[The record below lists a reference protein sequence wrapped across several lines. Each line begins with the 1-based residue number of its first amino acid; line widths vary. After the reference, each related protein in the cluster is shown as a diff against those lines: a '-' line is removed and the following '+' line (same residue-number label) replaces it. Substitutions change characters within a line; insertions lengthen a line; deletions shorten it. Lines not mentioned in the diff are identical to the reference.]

1 MSRYATIIRTIEMRK
16 KGYIHSE
23 RKISCYGSRIG
34 EKMTKPLDL
43 SNMDEVDAI
52 LYLQSFMK
60 SGLSFNF
67 SPLGEELGKLI
78 IMKSIAVI
86 TTVIDDNI
94 SLSQRTN
101 IPEEVFITDGDRLK
115 RYLDYPGSIYE
126 ANVDKLILCS

>member
-1 MSRYATIIRTIEMRK
+1 
-16 KGYIHSE
+16 
-23 RKISCYGSRIG
+23 
-34 EKMTKPLDL
+34 MTKPLDL

-78 IMKSIAVI
+78 IMKSIAVL

-94 SLSQRTN
+94 SLSERTN

-126 ANVDKLILCS
+126 ANVDKLILCR

>member
-1 MSRYATIIRTIEMRK
+1 MRK

-23 RKISCYGSRIG
+23 RKISCYGNRIG

>member
-1 MSRYATIIRTIEMRK
+1 
-16 KGYIHSE
+16 
-23 RKISCYGSRIG
+23 
-34 EKMTKPLDL
+34 MTKPLDL

-78 IMKSIAVI
+78 IMKSIAVL

-115 RYLDYPGSIYE
+115 RYLDYPDSIYG
-126 ANVDKLILCS
+126 ANVDKLILCK

>member
-1 MSRYATIIRTIEMRK
+1 MQLNKNRTIEIRK

-23 RKISCYGSRIG
+23 RKISCCGSRIG

-78 IMKSIAVI
+78 IMKSIAVL

-94 SLSQRTN
+94 SLSERTN

-126 ANVDKLILCS
+126 ANVDKLILCR